1 MNKQSF
7 SIQQLK
13 TKMLWRGSRFH
24 MPVRGACGFSWLT
37 ERFGTL
43 QIGAAKTSVRG
54 KEGA

>member
-13 TKMLWRGSRFH
+13 TKILWTGSRFH

-37 ERFGTL
+37 EGFGTL